1 MQGREPTTHSIMN
14 NTVLFQAVTTIDY
27 CGEPVSMVEGPAFF
41 TRQEAEEWLN
51 ASDLD
56 DSYTVQGVKAFQM

>member
-1 MQGREPTTHSIMN
+1 MQGREPTTHSTMN

-27 CGEPVSMVEGPAFF
+27 CGEQVSMVEGPAFF
-41 TRQEAEEWLN
+41 TRQEAEEWLK

>member
-1 MQGREPTTHSIMN
+1 MN

-41 TRQEAEEWLN
+41 TRQEAEEWLK

-56 DSYTVQGVKAFQM
+56 DSYKIQGVKAFQM